1 MSGHEAIAADL
12 FFEFLLLE
20 QGYIRINFKLME
32 VFLGFLYLLR
42 EHVVLV
48 LQIDEVLLLL
58 DLVVDNVV
66 VDLFD
71 IFIPVLN

>member
-1 MSGHEAIAADL
+1 MKQLLADL

-20 QGYIRINFKLME
+20 RGDIGVNFKLME
-32 VFLGFLYLLR
+32 MFLGFLDLLR

-58 DLVVDNVV
+58 YLVVDNVV

-71 IFIPVLN
+71 IVIPVLN